1 MTKDMALYAFYSS
14 FGLPAYDENTV
25 PDGAELPYITYQFAE
40 SDFDNNVMLSASL
53 WYRSTSWAAIQ
64 DKADA
69 INDYIGRGGVMLPFD
84 GGAIWLRR
92 GSPFSQR
99 MDEPSDDSVRRILLN
114 LTAEYVCN

>member
-1 MTKDMALYAFYSS
+1 MTKDMALYAFYSG

-25 PDGAELPYITYQFAE
+25 PDEAELPYITYQVAT

-53 WYRSTSWAAIQ
+53 WYRSTSWAEIQ
-64 DKADA
+64 DKADE
-69 INDYIGRGGVMLPFD
+69 INDYIGRGGVFLPFD

-99 MDEPSDDSVRRILLN
+99 MDEPSDNAVRRILLN